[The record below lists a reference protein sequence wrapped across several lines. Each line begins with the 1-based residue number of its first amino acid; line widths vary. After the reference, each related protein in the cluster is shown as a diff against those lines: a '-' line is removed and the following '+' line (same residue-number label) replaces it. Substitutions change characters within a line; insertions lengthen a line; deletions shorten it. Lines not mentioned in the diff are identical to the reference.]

1 MDETAKVDTAFLGV
15 VHEGTQDE
23 QPWRTLVSPNGRP
36 MVFKLDTGADVTV
49 ILSAGLHEFRN
60 TIELQPPDRQ
70 VCGLSSVVLPVP
82 GCFLGTL
89 QYKDRITEETIY
101 VVKRLQTPLLGR

>member
-23 QPWRTLVSPNGRP
+23 QPWRTLVSLNGRP

-49 ILSAGLHEFRN
+49 ILSADFHEFRN

-89 QYKDRITEETIY
+89 QYKDRITEETIC